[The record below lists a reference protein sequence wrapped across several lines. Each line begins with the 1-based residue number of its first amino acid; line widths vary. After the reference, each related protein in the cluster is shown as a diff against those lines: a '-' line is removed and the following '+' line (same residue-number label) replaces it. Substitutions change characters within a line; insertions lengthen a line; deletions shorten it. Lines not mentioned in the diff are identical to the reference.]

1 MCICNR
7 QLDPKTR
14 RMMVIG
20 NSSLAISLL
29 LKQFVQPSGQIEQNC
44 IHALCGFLLG
54 FSIVASFSALIRRRA
69 KQI

>member
-1 MCICNR
+1 
-7 QLDPKTR
+7 
-14 RMMVIG
+14 
-20 NSSLAISLL
+20 